1 MLMLNK
7 IFKCKGWTTA
17 GFTIFQNWIFV
28 KLVIDG
34 RYQFF
39 CPHCGIPLIRH
50 TSRVIKIRDLPISD
64 KQVTICAQTFG
75 GRCPQCQSFSTI
87 RPPLAHPSMGFT
99 RRMMEQIS
107 RRHLHEP
114 AQTIA
119 DFYAI
124 SIASVLRIDKWVLS
138 TTLPPPRRDELDAI
152 LIDEKYLGP
161 SHGFVTMVLHAHSGE
176 PIYMSQGKD
185 GKALDAFFTSLTEE
199 QKQAIRYVGIDR
211 ANAYKA
217 AALTHLPHVEICY
230 DAYHLVSNM
239 NEVVDKIRRK
249 EMAHPPEALRR
260 RLVGMRYILLR
271 ANEKLD
277 QSSEERLNTLLL
289 FNRTLN
295 KAYILKEQFRSIFRC
310 NNEYNALLSLISW
323 VKMSVA
329 SGIPLLKRFAI
340 GIADKFNGIM
350 NGIRYGVNSARIE
363 SANATIKRI
372 MSRSCGLGDSHYLF
386 DKLRQA
392 FFLRHPFL
400 RLKLIPICQQI

>member
-1 MLMLNK
+1 MR
-7 IFKCKGWTTA
+7 
-17 GFTIFQNWIFV
+17 FT
-28 KLVIDG
+28 L
-34 RYQFF
+34 
-39 CPHCGIPLIRH
+39 
-50 TSRVIKIRDLPISD
+50 
-64 KQVTICAQTFG
+64 
-75 GRCPQCQSFSTI
+75 
-87 RPPLAHPSMGFT
+87 
-99 RRMMEQIS
+99 RMMEQIS
-107 RRHLHEP
+107 KRHLHEP

-124 SIASVLRIDKWVLS
+124 SIASVLRIDKWVLNA
-138 TTLPPPRRDELDAI
+138 TLPPPRQDELDAI

-185 GKALDAFFTSLTEE
+185 GKALDEFFTSLTEE
-199 QKQAIRYVGIDR
+199 QKLAIRYVGIDR
-211 ANAYKA
+211 SNAYKA
-217 AALTHLPHVEICY
+217 AALAHLPHVEICY

-249 EMAHPPEALRR
+249 EMAHPTEALRR

-295 KAYILKEQFRSIFRC
+295 KAYILKEQFRSIFQC
-310 NNEYNALLSLISW
+310 DNEYGAVLSLVSW
-323 VKMSVA
+323 IKMSVA
-329 SGIPLLKRFAI
+329 SGIPLLKRFAV

-350 NGIRYGVNSARIE
+350 NGIRYGINSARIE
-363 SANATIKRI
+363 SANAAIKRI
-372 MSRSCGLGDSHYLF
+372 MSRSCGLGDVTYLF
-386 DKLRQA
+386 NKLRQS

-400 RLKLIPICQQI
+400 MLKLLPLCQQI

>member
-1 MLMLNK
+1 MLNK
-7 IFKCKGWTTA
+7 IFKSKGWTTA
-17 GFTIFQNWIFV
+17 GFNISQNWIFV

-34 RYQFF
+34 RCQFF
-39 CPHCGIPLIRH
+39 CPHCGTALIRH
-50 TSRVIKIRDLPISD
+50 TSREIKIRDLPISD
-64 KQVTICAQTFG
+64 KHVTICAQTFG

-185 GKALDAFFTSLTEE
+185 GKALDAFFASLTEE

-363 SANATIKRI
+363 SANAAIKRI

-386 DKLRQA
+386 NKLRQA

>member
-1 MLMLNK
+1 
-7 IFKCKGWTTA
+7 
-17 GFTIFQNWIFV
+17 
-28 KLVIDG
+28 
-34 RYQFF
+34 
-39 CPHCGIPLIRH
+39 
-50 TSRVIKIRDLPISD
+50 
-64 KQVTICAQTFG
+64 
-75 GRCPQCQSFSTI
+75 
-87 RPPLAHPSMGFT
+87 
-99 RRMMEQIS
+99 
-107 RRHLHEP
+107 
-114 AQTIA
+114 
-119 DFYAI
+119 
-124 SIASVLRIDKWVLS
+124 
-138 TTLPPPRRDELDAI
+138 
-152 LIDEKYLGP
+152 
-161 SHGFVTMVLHAHSGE
+161 
-176 PIYMSQGKD
+176 MSL

-295 KAYILKEQFRSIFRC
+295 KAYILKEQFRSIFQC
-310 NNEYNALLSLISW
+310 DNEYSAVLSLISW
-323 VKMSVA
+323 IKMSVA
-329 SGIPLLKRFAI
+329 SGIPLLKRFAV

-350 NGIRYGVNSARIE
+350 NGIRYGINSARIE
-363 SANATIKRI
+363 SANAAIKRI
-372 MSRSCGLGDSHYLF
+372 MSRSCGLGDVTYLF
-386 DKLRQA
+386 NKLRQS

-400 RLKLIPICQQI
+400 MLKLLPLCQQI